1 MKIKLSSLVLL
12 KEFMDSK
19 SADKLG
25 ARQIEILQKIL
36 DTLEGMDISIDQ
48 LTALIAGTDPLSLQ
62 IGQDTYGRLAPMRPK
77 RGTPPPPET
86 PKAANEGWSDHNK
99 TKSLTENWRKFI
111 EEEAAP
117 TDYGY
122 KGSKSKEER
131 EDISKAMKKR
141 LAKQADAARQK
152 GKQEEPLEDPSTPTA
167 SSLTPQDQ
175 KQQGRI
181 LKDLLSKEYVTF
193 VNDLQSRIKD
203 GKFREFLNMGIEDG
217 DLEDDKVGISE
228 IDIPVANL
236 RPTQS
241 QIGLADS
248 LGWVAKNKPSQA
260 GETATADV
268 ANVGGRIIT
277 ANGKYIVDGH
287 HRWSQVFLLNP
298 NASIPAINFEIKG
311 NPSAKSVLK
320 LAQLAIAA
328 VDRVVPGVDA
338 DSESDI
344 FATKGNV
351 DVIKKRLNDTVS
363 DAMAQSLMDA
373 WGLSSREEVIEK
385 ITNNAVALY
394 KRGTHNPDVLRKFM
408 PQLDKISDPS
418 KKITKLKIGDI
429 NYNLQERVIKKMIK
443 EEYLKLKRRLG
454 K

>member
-1 MKIKLSSLVLL
+1 
-12 KEFMDSK
+12 
-19 SADKLG
+19 
-25 ARQIEILQKIL
+25 
-36 DTLEGMDISIDQ
+36 
-48 LTALIAGTDPLSLQ
+48 
-62 IGQDTYGRLAPMRPK
+62 
-77 RGTPPPPET
+77 
-86 PKAANEGWSDHNK
+86 
-99 TKSLTENWRKFI
+99 
-111 EEEAAP
+111 
-117 TDYGY
+117 
-122 KGSKSKEER
+122 
-131 EDISKAMKKR
+131 
-141 LAKQADAARQK
+141 
-152 GKQEEPLEDPSTPTA
+152 
-167 SSLTPQDQ
+167 
-175 KQQGRI
+175 
-181 LKDLLSKEYVTF
+181 
-193 VNDLQSRIKD
+193 
-203 GKFREFLNMGIEDG
+203 
-217 DLEDDKVGISE
+217 
-228 IDIPVANL
+228 
-236 RPTQS
+236 
-241 QIGLADS
+241 LADS

-311 NPSAKSVLK
+311 DPSAKSVLK

-351 DVIKKRLNDTVS
+351 DAIKKRLNDTVS

>member
-1 MKIKLSSLVLL
+1 MSKKL
-12 KEFMDSK
+12 
-19 SADKLG
+19 
-25 ARQIEILQKIL
+25 
-36 DTLEGMDISIDQ
+36 
-48 LTALIAGTDPLSLQ
+48 
-62 IGQDTYGRLAPMRPK
+62 
-77 RGTPPPPET
+77 
-86 PKAANEGWSDHNK
+86 WSDHHK
-99 TKSLTENWRKFI
+99 AQALIEDWRKFL
-111 EEEAAP
+111 
-117 TDYGY
+117 T
-122 KGSKSKEER
+122 EER
-131 EDISKAMKKR
+131 PPMKKR
-141 LAKQADAARQK
+141 LAKAAATRREK
-152 GKQEEPLEDPSTPTA
+152 EKQEKPLENPSTATD

-175 KQQGRI
+175 AKQGRV
-181 LKDLLSKEYVTF
+181 LKDLMAQEYVTF
-193 VNDLQSRIKD
+193 VKKLQGKIKD

-217 DLEDDKVGISE
+217 NLEDDKIGADPVN
-228 IDIPVANL
+228 IPVTDL
-236 RPTQS
+236 KPTQS

-248 LGWVAKNKPSQA
+248 LGWVSKNKPSQA
-260 GETATADV
+260 GETATGDV
-268 ANVGGRIIT
+268 ADVGGRIIT

-311 NPSAKSVLK
+311 DPSAKSVLK

-328 VDRVVPGVDA
+328 VDRVVPGIDA
-338 DSESDI
+338 DSSSDI
-344 FATKGNV
+344 FATNGNV
-351 DVIKKRLNDTVS
+351 DDIKKRLNDTVS

-408 PQLDKISDPS
+408 PQLDKISGAD